1 MTMSKGSEA
10 MIRPVVSAPAARRR
24 QPARP
29 QLSSM
34 GQGCHCPSSSRLAPK
49 VLVRINRMSSLPFPD
64 GGDKGLRRQTQA
76 LEGTVI
82 DVEAAA
88 DRAMAAGQLFAPA
101 LGQLQPGGA
110 GAEGGT
116 VRREGEDSAVLDASG
131 AWRNRFITA
140 RVEPSGEG
148 FAASFRE
155 GNSLSRTGRIVSW
168 SVSFILI
175 ASILAFFGSWWR
187 LPCCL
192 CIAALLF
199 YVLTAPEDACRRRMQ
214 RIIHELGQ

>member
-1 MTMSKGSEA
+1 MN
-10 MIRPVVSAPAARRR
+10 
-24 QPARP
+24 P
-29 QLSSM
+29 QKQVKMMDS
-34 GQGCHCPSSSRLAPK
+34 
-49 VLVRINRMSSLPFPD
+49 
-64 GGDKGLRRQTQA
+64 
-76 LEGTVI
+76 GTVRFNA
-82 DVEAAA
+82 E
-88 DRAMAAGQLFAPA
+88 GGLSGA
-101 LGQLQPGGA
+101 LNKVMTEMGK
-110 GAEGGT
+110 EGGT
-116 VRREGEDSAVLDASG
+116 VRREGEDSAVLDASD

-140 RVEPSGEG
+140 RVEPSGNG